1 MSKFENIS
9 VFQGLVAL
17 ALFVAFIVASMY
29 GYAQNIIA
37 ILHTGTNGIDGVLIL
52 RVVGIFV
59 MPLGVGLGYL

>member
-9 VFQGLVAL
+9 VFNALVAL
-17 ALFVAFIVASMY
+17 AAFVAFIGFAVY
-29 GYAQNIIA
+29 GYAENIIA